1 MGAVLD
7 SLSQPFFRRA
17 LLEAVLVGVLA
28 GIVGVHVL
36 LRRLPFFV
44 VAMSHATFPGVVV
57 ASILGTSLFLGGS
70 AFGLLI
76 VVALV
81 VLGTQ
86 RAVDDTGLIGV
97 LLAGSFALGILLQSA
112 RSGGSQDLS
121 AFLVGSVLTVTPA
134 DLVTT
139 ALVGVVLLLGLGLT
153 HKELV
158 LTAFDRGGA
167 AATGYRLRLV
177 DLGLLAAVT
186 VAMVTTIPVVGTLL
200 AVALLTVPALTA
212 RLWTDRIPPAM
223 AIAAVVGAGSGV
235 VGLALSATY
244 DIAAGGAIALTT
256 ATSFTVSFVLTLPRT
271 HRPANAPLASLEDLH
286 GAPGTRGRGQSG
298 V

>member
-44 VAMSHATFPGVVV
+44 VAMSHATFPGVVL

-70 AFGLLI
+70 AFGLLV

-112 RSGGSQDLS
+112 RSGGSKDLS

-158 LTAFDRGGA
+158 LTAFDRSAA

-256 ATSFTVSFVLTLPRT
+256 AAAFTVSFVLTLPRS
-271 HRPANAPLASLEDLH
+271 HRPGNTPLDSLNDLH